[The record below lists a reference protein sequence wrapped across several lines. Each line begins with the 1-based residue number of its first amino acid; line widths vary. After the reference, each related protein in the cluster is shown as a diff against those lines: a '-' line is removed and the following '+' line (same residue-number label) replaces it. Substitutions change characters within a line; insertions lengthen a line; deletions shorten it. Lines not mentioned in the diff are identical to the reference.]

1 MASKTRITRRKPQFG
16 QSRSHAFNTSK
27 RMFKL
32 NMQTK
37 RYFIPEL
44 DRWVKVRVTANDMK
58 TIDKVGISA
67 YMKAR
72 GFSVSQLVRD

>member
-1 MASKTRITRRKPQFG
+1 MPSKIRMTRRTPQFG
-16 QSRSHAFNTSK
+16 NTRSHALNTTK

-44 DRWVKVRVTANDMK
+44 DRYVKIRVTANDMK

-67 YMKAR
+67 YLKDR
-72 GFSVSQLVRD
+72 GFSVNQLAN